1 MRFVN
6 ECTNDSNRYNVI
18 IIGAGLSGMCKLFFS
33 LIKFS
38 INWLIDW
45 LIGLYAANIL
55 NDYGITDYCVLEA
68 RDRIGGRLLTKQ
80 DEKVGWVDLG
90 GSYVGPSQ
98 HYIQKLIKKLDI
110 KTYKID
116 VQGKSVYMNQVNK
129 IVY

>member
-1 MRFVN
+1 M
-6 ECTNDSNRYNVI
+6 
-18 IIGAGLSGMCKLFFS
+18 
-33 LIKFS
+33 
-38 INWLIDW
+38 
-45 LIGLYAANIL
+45 IGLYAANIL